1 MKMTKAFVKENAP
14 RRGPK
19 KMPQIK
25 ATWATTP
32 FKSEH
37 VYKGCH
43 KKKAISISGLVF
55 RLKSYAL
62 GLDG

>member
-1 MKMTKAFVKENAP
+1 MKMTKVSEKENAP
-14 RRGPK
+14 RGPK
-19 KMPQIK
+19 KRPQK

-37 VYKGCH
+37 VCKGCH
-43 KKKAISISGLVF
+43 KKEAISISGLVF

-62 GLDG
+62 DG